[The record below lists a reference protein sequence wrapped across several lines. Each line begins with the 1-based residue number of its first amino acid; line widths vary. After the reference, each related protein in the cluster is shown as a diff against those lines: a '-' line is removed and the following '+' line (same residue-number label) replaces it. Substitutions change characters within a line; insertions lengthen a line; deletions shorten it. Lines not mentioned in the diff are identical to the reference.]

1 MSVEIIFPVEFVVR
15 GTPVS
20 LQTKNPRS
28 RELWKARVRQDSRS
42 ALPEGHFWSEGDRF
56 AVTILHFPAS
66 AMEGDIDN
74 IVKPILDAMSQHIY
88 ADDQYVERIW
98 VQRIRPGERVP
109 FHAPSPVLQ
118 IALHGPGPITY
129 IRVSDDPL
137 ERSP

>member
-1 MSVEIIFPVEFVVR
+1 MSVEIRFPVEFVVR

-20 LQTKNPRS
+20 LQTKNPRAI
-28 RELWKARVRQDSRS
+28 EAWKRRVRDASLD
-42 ALPEGHFWSEGDRF
+42 ALPEGHFQSEGDRF

-66 AMEGDIDN
+66 TMQGDI
-74 IVKPILDAMSQHIY
+74 IKPILDAMSQHIY

-109 FHAPSPVLQ
+109 FHAPSPALQ

-137 ERSP
+137 ERLP